1 MTKSE
6 LRTVTASIQARLA
19 AIANNAS
26 KRDEIV
32 IQQAPDPFDEV
43 QLNAERDLTIALMNH
58 ETALVQN
65 LKAAL
70 RRIQDGSYGTCAQCE
85 EGISPK
91 RLAAVPW
98 AERCIRCQET
108 ADRDRHRST
117 ETAGDL
123 VDAA

>member
-19 AIANNAS
+19 AITNNVS

-43 QLNAERDLTIALMNH
+43 QLNSERDLTIALLNH
-58 ETALVQN
+58 ETVLVRN
-65 LKAAL
+65 LRAAL
-70 RRIQDGSYGTCAQCE
+70 RRIEDGSYGLCAQCE

-98 AERCIRCQET
+98 AERCIKCQEA
-108 ADRDRHRST
+108 ADRDRNKST

>member
-6 LRTVTASIQARLA
+6 LRTLTASLQARLA
-19 AIANNAS
+19 AITNNAS
-26 KRDEIV
+26 RRDDIV

-43 QLNAERDLTIALMNH
+43 QLNAERDLTIALLNH
-58 ETALVQN
+58 ETVLVQN

-70 RRIQDGSYGTCAQCE
+70 RRIADGSYGICAQCE

-98 AERCIRCQET
+98 AERCIQCQEA
-108 ADRDRHRST
+108 ADRDRQKST

-123 VDAA
+123 LTAA

>member
-19 AIANNAS
+19 AITNNAS

-43 QLNAERDLTIALMNH
+43 QLNSERDLTIALLNH
-58 ETALVQN
+58 ETVLFRN

-70 RRIQDGSYGTCAQCE
+70 RRIEDGSYGLCAQCE
-85 EGISPK
+85 EGISAK

-98 AERCIRCQET
+98 AERCIRCQEA
-108 ADRDRHRST
+108 ADRDRYKST
-117 ETAGDL
+117 ENAGDL

>member
-19 AIANNAS
+19 AITKNAS
-26 KRDEIV
+26 KREEIV

-43 QLNAERDLTIALMNH
+43 QLNSERDLTIALLNH
-58 ETALVQN
+58 ETVLARN

-70 RRIQDGSYGTCAQCE
+70 RRIEDGSYGLCAQCE

-98 AERCIRCQET
+98 AERCIQCQEA
-108 ADRDRHRST
+108 ADRDRNKSA

>member
-19 AIANNAS
+19 AITNNAS
-26 KRDEIV
+26 KRDDIV

-43 QLNAERDLTIALMNH
+43 QLNAERDLTIALLNH
-58 ETALVQN
+58 ETVLVQN

-70 RRIQDGSYGTCAQCE
+70 RRIEDGSYGLCAQCE

-98 AERCIRCQET
+98 AERCIQCQEA
-108 ADRDRHRST
+108 ADRRKST

>member
-19 AIANNAS
+19 AITNNAS
-26 KRDEIV
+26 KRDDIV

-43 QLNAERDLTIALMNH
+43 QLNAERDLTIALLNH
-58 ETALVQN
+58 ETVLFRN

-70 RRIQDGSYGTCAQCE
+70 RRIEDGSYGLCAQCE
-85 EGISPK
+85 EGISAK

-98 AERCIRCQET
+98 AERCIRCQEA
-108 ADRDRHRST
+108 ADRDRHKST

>member
-19 AIANNAS
+19 AITNNAS

-43 QLNAERDLTIALMNH
+43 QLNSERDLTIALLNH
-58 ETALVQN
+58 ETVLVQN

-70 RRIQDGSYGTCAQCE
+70 RRIEDGSYGLCAQCE

-98 AERCIRCQET
+98 AERCIQCQEA
-108 ADRDRHRST
+108 ADRRKST

>member
-19 AIANNAS
+19 AITNNAS
-26 KRDEIV
+26 KREEIV

-43 QLNAERDLTIALMNH
+43 QLNSERDLTIALLNH
-58 ETALVQN
+58 ETVLVRN
-65 LKAAL
+65 LRAAL
-70 RRIQDGSYGTCAQCE
+70 RRIEDGSYGHCAQCE

-98 AERCIRCQET
+98 AERCIKCQEA
-108 ADRDRHRST
+108 ADRDRSKSK

>member
-19 AIANNAS
+19 AITNTAS

-43 QLNAERDLTIALMNH
+43 QLNSERDLTIALLNH
-58 ETALVQN
+58 ETVLVRN

-70 RRIQDGSYGTCAQCE
+70 RRIEDGSYGLCAQCE

-98 AERCIRCQET
+98 AERCIQCQEA
-108 ADRDRHRST
+108 ADRRKSA